1 MSQFYE
7 AFFSDAR
14 ERLSETELML
24 LGIQLPNIEHE
35 TMNAIF
41 RAIHSIKGST
51 ATFGFKQTTSL
62 THEFESVLDYLR
74 NPESKGYPLKTEHI
88 DTLLSVNDELIEQL
102 AIYQSG
108 QVPESSRTDEF
119 IQRLHQ
125 SFNTE
130 MDANDN
136 TQSTRD
142 NSTTHS
148 PSSKTIYLYQIE
160 LVQKNEKDMDS
171 LAESLALL
179 GQITKR
185 NTIDGKII
193 IDLFSTEEIS
203 TIKSICLFIVDLKDL
218 IITSNTTQQIEAPN
232 SDQIHA
238 FIAKPPEEST
248 YLAPGLITQA
258 LPTSIRVQ
266 TEKINLLHQL
276 VNELLLTQEH
286 IETSVDQNKINEE
299 NKFIQLILQ
308 QSEKIRLLSQVI
320 DSIRLISL
328 DHIFSR
334 FPRMVRELGAQL
346 NKKAI
351 LHTSSTTIELDQV
364 LIERL
369 IDPITHLLR
378 NCLDHGIELPEIRLS
393 QGKQETGQLN
403 LSARL
408 ENETLLIEISDDGTG
423 LDRERIIEKA
433 RKQDLVIQE
442 NISDGQVWELIF
454 EPGFTTAL
462 SVTEVSGRGVGMDIV
477 KQNVCELGGKIQ
489 IHSVH
494 GQGTT
499 FTISIPQ
506 IMHKKD
512 GTSSVA
518 GITHA

>member
-62 THEFESVLDYLR
+62 THEFENVLDYLR
-74 NPESKGYPLKTEHI
+74 NPETTGYSLKTEHI
-88 DTLLSVNDELIEQL
+88 DTLLSVNDELIQQL
-102 AIYQSG
+102 AEYQAG
-108 QVPESSRTDEF
+108 QEPEASRTNSF
-119 IQRLHQ
+119 IKRLQKLLHTIN
-125 SFNTE
+125 NTSE
-130 MDANDN
+130 N
-136 TQSTRD
+136 TQSLINTAR
-142 NSTTHS
+142 NS
-148 PSSKTIYLYQIE
+148 PSNKTIYMYQIE
-160 LVQKNEKDMDS
+160 LIQKNEKDTDS
-171 LAESLALL
+171 LAESLSLL
-179 GQITKR
+179 GQVTKR

-218 IITSNTTQQIEAPN
+218 IITVNRTQQIESHN
-232 SDQIHA
+232 SDQNNA
-238 FIAKPPEEST
+238 FVTKPLEEPT

-276 VNELLLTQEH
+276 VNELSIAHMH
-286 IETSVDQNKINEE
+286 IENSLDQNKFKEDH
-299 NKFIQLILQ
+299 QLIACISQ
-308 QSEKIRLLSQVI
+308 QSEKIKALSQVI
-320 DSIRLISL
+320 TSIRLISL
-328 DHIFSR
+328 DHIFAR

-351 LHTSSTTIELDQV
+351 LYTSSSTIELDQV

-393 QGKQETGQLN
+393 QGKPEIGKLN
-403 LSARL
+403 LSAQI
-408 ENETLLIEISDDGTG
+408 ENETILIEISDDGAG

-433 RKQDLVIQE
+433 KKQNLDLQE
-442 NISDGQVWELIF
+442 NISDSQVWDLIF

-462 SVTEVSGRGVGMDIV
+462 SITEISGRGVGMDIV
-477 KQNVCELGGKIQ
+477 KQNVSELGGTIQ
-489 IHSVH
+489 IHSI
-494 GQGTT
+494 QGKGTA
-499 FTISIPQ
+499 FTITLPRVMLKQDISSDEKQ
-506 IMHKKD
+506 IND
-512 GTSSVA
+512 A
-518 GITHA
+518 